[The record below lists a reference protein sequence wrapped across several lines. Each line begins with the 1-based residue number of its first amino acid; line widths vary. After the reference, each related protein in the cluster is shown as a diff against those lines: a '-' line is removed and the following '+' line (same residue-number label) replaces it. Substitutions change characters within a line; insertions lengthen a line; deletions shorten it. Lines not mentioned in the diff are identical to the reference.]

1 MDVINLF
8 KINKTYIK
16 NQKGFTAVDVS
27 IALILIM
34 LFVSVIGML
43 IYNIYISSSAS
54 LRGAYAL
61 GYAIDIMEKIEN
73 TNYDELDQTLATTI
87 VNDLNIPS
95 SYKTSIQIQ
104 KYNELAG
111 NESKLDLVKIIN
123 LDITYKVGNNEEVLD
138 ISRLKLK

>member
-1 MDVINLF
+1 MDVINLL
-8 KINKTYIK
+8 KVK
-16 NQKGFTAVDVS
+16 NEKGFTGTDVT
-27 IALILIM
+27 IALVVVIFFI
-34 LFVSVIGML
+34 SVIGML